1 MIVTNDLAQTIS
13 AIASGKLCAI
23 PTETVYGLAAN
34 ALDESAVARVFA
46 AKERPADH
54 PLIVHVATAADV
66 TEWITELP
74 KWAVELTKAVWPGP
88 LTIVGPR
95 TALASD
101 SVTGSQDTV
110 AVRVPSHPI
119 AHELLQQLRTQGIKG
134 LVAPSANRF
143 GHVSPTSAA
152 HVLADLGKYL
162 SANGDLILDG
172 GDCEVGVE
180 STIVLATG
188 SQPVILRPGAVTVA
202 DIERITGVKVSRELT
217 GAPRVSGALDSH
229 YSPTA
234 QVILINDVSKAE
246 LESNAGFLA
255 LADIPTPAGL
265 TRLGSPAT
273 IADYAHE
280 LYSALRAGDDQYL
293 ATIYVVSPVGE
304 GLAQAINDRLQRAA
318 FWPVISSE

>member
-1 MIVTNDLAQTIS
+1 MITNDIAQAVT

-34 ALDESAVARVFA
+34 ALDHSAVARVFE

-54 PLIVHVATAADV
+54 PLIVHVATAEDASV
-66 TEWITELP
+66 WITEFP
-74 KWAVELTKAVWPGP
+74 QWAIALTKEVWPGP

-95 TALASD
+95 TKLASD
-101 SVTGSQDTV
+101 SVTGGQDTV

-119 AHELLQQLRTQGIKG
+119 AHELLTHLKAKGVKG

-152 HVLADLGKYL
+152 HVLADLGEYL

-172 GDCEVGVE
+172 GECQVGLE

-188 SQPVILRPGAVTVA
+188 SQPVILRPGAITVA
-202 DIERITGVKVSRELT
+202 DIERITGVSVSVAS
-217 GAPRVSGALDSH
+217 GNSPRVSGSLDSH
-229 YSPTA
+229 YAPIA
-234 QVILINDVSKAE
+234 QVVLINN
-246 LESNAGFLA
+246 ESDFTFGKNSGFIA

-265 TRLGSPAT
+265 TRLASPKT
-273 IADYAHE
+273 IEDYAHD
-280 LYSALRAGDDQYL
+280 LYGALRAGDDQKL
-293 ATIYVVSPVGE
+293 ETIYVVPPAGE

-318 FWPVISSE
+318 F

>member
-1 MIVTNDLAQTIS
+1 MITNDIGQAVTALVA
-13 AIASGKLCAI
+13 GKLCAI

-54 PLIVHVATAADV
+54 PLIVHVATASDA

-74 KWAVELTKAVWPGP
+74 KWATDLTNSVWPGP

-95 TALASD
+95 TSLASD
-101 SVTGSQDTV
+101 SVTGGQDTV
-110 AVRVPSHPI
+110 AVRVPSHRI
-119 AHELLQQLRTQGIKG
+119 AHELLQQLKAQGVKG

-152 HVLADLGKYL
+152 HVAADLGEYL
-162 SANGDLILDG
+162 NAHGDFILDG
-172 GDCEVGVE
+172 GDCQVGVE

-188 SQPVILRPGAVTVA
+188 SQPVILRPGAVTAA
-202 DIERITGVKVSRELT
+202 DIKRFTGVEVSDVSDN
-217 GAPRVSGALDSH
+217 APRVSGTLDSH

-234 QVILINDVSKAE
+234 QVILVTDTVGLE
-246 LESNAGFLA
+246 LESKSGFLA
-255 LADIPTPAGL
+255 LAQIPTPAGL
-265 TRLGSPAT
+265 VRLAAPAT
-273 IADYAHE
+273 IEDFAHE
-280 LYSALRAGDDQYL
+280 LYGSLRAGDDL
-293 ATIYVVSPVGE
+293 KLRTIYVVPPTGD

-318 FWPVISSE
+318 F

>member
-1 MIVTNDLAQTIS
+1 MITNDIALAVST
-13 AIASGKLCAI
+13 IASGKLCAI

-54 PLIVHVATAADV
+54 PLIVHVATAEDV
-66 TEWITELP
+66 SDWITELP
-74 KWAVELTKAVWPGP
+74 QWATDLTKAVWPGP

-95 TALASD
+95 TKLASD
-101 SVTGSQDTV
+101 SVTGGQDTV

-119 AHELLQQLRTQGIKG
+119 AHELLTQLKDHGVKG

-143 GHVSPTSAA
+143 GHVSPTNAV
-152 HVLADLGKYL
+152 HVLADLGEYL

-172 GDCEVGVE
+172 GDCQVGLE

-188 SQPVILRPGAVTVA
+188 SQPVILRPGAITSA
-202 DIERITGVKVSRELT
+202 DIERITGVSVSVAA
-217 GAPRVSGALDSH
+217 GNAPRVSGSLDSH
-229 YSPTA
+229 YAPIA
-234 QVILINDVSKAE
+234 QVVLITNGSASAFEKN
-246 LESNAGFLA
+246 SGFLA

-265 TRLGSPAT
+265 TRLASPTT
-273 IADYAHE
+273 IEDYAHE
-280 LYSALRAGDDQYL
+280 LYSALRAGDDQKL
-293 ATIYVVSPVGE
+293 ETIYVAPPVGE

-318 FWPVISSE
+318 F

>member
-1 MIVTNDLAQTIS
+1 MIITNDIAQAVTN
-13 AIASGKLCAI
+13 IASGKLCAI

-66 TEWITELP
+66 TDWITELP
-74 KWAVELTKAVWPGP
+74 QWAIDLTTAVWPGP

-95 TALASD
+95 TELASD
-101 SVTGSQDTV
+101 SVTGGQDTV

-119 AHELLQQLRTQGIKG
+119 AHELLTQLKAQGING

-152 HVLADLGKYL
+152 HVLADLGEYL
-162 SANGDLILDG
+162 DANGDLILDG
-172 GDCEVGVE
+172 GDCQVGLE

-188 SQPVILRPGAVTVA
+188 SQPVILRPGAITAA
-202 DIERITGVKVSRELT
+202 DIERITGVSVSSEST
-217 GAPRVSGALDSH
+217 SVPRVSGSLDSH
-229 YSPTA
+229 YAPIA
-234 QVILINDVSKAE
+234 QVVLITDTSAMDFGN
-246 LESNAGFLA
+246 NAGFLA
-255 LADIPTPAGL
+255 LADIPTPAGV

-273 IADYAHE
+273 IEDFAHE
-280 LYSALRAGDDQYL
+280 LYSALRAGDDQNL
-293 ATIYVVSPVGE
+293 ETIYVVPPVGD

-318 FWPVISSE
+318 F

>member
-1 MIVTNDLAQTIS
+1 MITNDIS
-13 AIASGKLCAI
+13 QAVKALTAGKLCAI

-34 ALDESAVARVFA
+34 ALDESAVDRVFA

-54 PLIVHVATAADV
+54 PLIVHVANAAAV
-66 TEWITELP
+66 SEWITELP
-74 KWAVELTKAVWPGP
+74 QWAIDLTNAIWPGP
-88 LTIVGPR
+88 LTVVGPR
-95 TALASD
+95 TTLASN
-101 SVTGSQDTV
+101 SVTGNQDTV

-119 AHELLQQLRTQGIKG
+119 AQELLQKLKSSGVKG

-152 HVLADLGKYL
+152 HVAADLGEYL
-162 SANGDLILDG
+162 DAKGDLILDG
-172 GDCEVGVE
+172 GDCQVGVE

-188 SQPVILRPGAVTVA
+188 SQPVILRPGAVTAA
-202 DIERITGVKVSRELT
+202 DIKRITGVDVSEAAT
-217 GAPRVSGALDSH
+217 NAPRVSGALDSH

-234 QVILINDVSKAE
+234 QVMLVAGSETKFDGNS
-246 LESNAGFLA
+246 GFLA

-273 IADYAHE
+273 IEDYAHE
-280 LYSALRAGDDQYL
+280 LYSSLRAGDDL
-293 ATIYVVSPVGE
+293 KLKTIYVVPPTGD

-318 FWPVISSE
+318 F

>member
-1 MIVTNDLAQTIS
+1 MITNNIAQAVTALS
-13 AIASGKLCAI
+13 SGKLCAI

-34 ALDESAVARVFA
+34 ALDETAVTRVFE

-54 PLIVHVATAADV
+54 PLIVHVASASDV
-66 TEWITELP
+66 SEWITELP
-74 KWAVELTKAVWPGP
+74 KWAVDLTNAVWPGP

-95 TALASD
+95 TPLASN
-101 SVTGSQDTV
+101 SVTGNQDTV

-119 AHELLQQLRTQGIKG
+119 AQELLSQLKTQGVKG

-152 HVLADLGKYL
+152 HVSADLGEYL
-162 SANGDLILDG
+162 DAHEDLILDG
-172 GDCEVGVE
+172 GNCQVGVE

-188 SQPVILRPGAVTVA
+188 TQPVILRPGAVTA
-202 DIERITGVKVSRELT
+202 SDIKRITGVEVSKET
-217 GAPRVSGALDSH
+217 TNAPRVSGALDSH

-234 QVILINDVSKAE
+234 QVILITDASEIE

-255 LADIPTPAGL
+255 LAQLPTPNGL
-265 TRLGSPAT
+265 VRLATPAT
-273 IADYAHE
+273 IEDFAHE
-280 LYSALRAGDDQYL
+280 LYSSLRAGDDL
-293 ATIYVVSPVGE
+293 KLKTIYVVPPNGD

-318 FWPVISSE
+318 F

>member
-1 MIVTNDLAQTIS
+1 MITNDIAQAVT
-13 AIASGKLCAI
+13 ALASGKLCAI

-54 PLIVHVATAADV
+54 PLIVHVASASDV
-66 TEWITELP
+66 SEWITELP
-74 KWAVELTKAVWPGP
+74 QWAVDLTNAVWPGP

-95 TALASD
+95 TALASN
-101 SVTGSQDTV
+101 SVTGNQETV

-119 AHELLQQLRTQGIKG
+119 AHELLQQLKAQGVKG

-143 GHVSPTSAA
+143 GHVSPTSTA
-152 HVLADLGKYL
+152 HVLADLGEYL

-188 SQPVILRPGAVTVA
+188 SQPAILRPGAITVA
-202 DIERITGVKVSRELT
+202 DIERITGQKVSSETT

-234 QVILINDVSKAE
+234 QVILIKDVSKTE
-246 LESNAGFLA
+246 LKSNSGLLA
-255 LADIPTPAGL
+255 LVEIPTPAGL
-265 TRLGSPAT
+265 IRLGSPET
-273 IADYAHE
+273 IEDYAHE
-280 LYSALRAGDDQYL
+280 LYSALRAGDDQQL
-293 ATIYVVSPVGE
+293 ETIYVVPPVGE

-318 FWPVISSE
+318 F

>member
-1 MIVTNDLAQTIS
+1 MIVTKDIAQAVTTI
-13 AIASGKLCAI
+13 AAGKLCAI

-54 PLIVHVATAADV
+54 PLIVHVATTADV
-66 TEWITELP
+66 TNWITELP
-74 KWAVELTKAVWPGP
+74 QWATELTNALWPGP

-101 SVTGSQDTV
+101 SVTGGQDTV

-119 AHELLQQLRTQGIKG
+119 AHELLSQLKAQGVKG

-152 HVLADLGKYL
+152 HVFADLGEHL

-172 GDCEVGVE
+172 DDCQVGLE

-188 SQPVILRPGAVTVA
+188 SQPVILRPGAITEA
-202 DIERITGVKVSRELT
+202 DIERITGVSVSSEST
-217 GAPRVSGALDSH
+217 SVPRVSGSLDSH
-229 YSPTA
+229 YAPIA
-234 QVILINDVSKAE
+234 HVVLITETFAMDFGN
-246 LESNAGFLA
+246 NAGFLA
-255 LADIPTPAGL
+255 LAEISTPAGL
-265 TRLGSPAT
+265 TRLASPAT
-273 IADYAHE
+273 IEDYAHE
-280 LYSALRAGDDQYL
+280 LYSALRAGDDQNL
-293 ATIYVVSPVGE
+293 EMIYVVPPVGD

-318 FWPVISSE
+318 F